1 MARGAG
7 RRPLAEQ
14 PAPPH
19 KTRVVPLSILDLAP
33 ITEGSD
39 AGDALRRSLDL
50 AQHAERWGYERFW
63 MAEHH
68 NMPGVASAATAVSL
82 GFVAQG
88 TTRLRVGSGG
98 IMLPNHAPLVI
109 AEQFGTLAALYPD
122 RIDLGIGRAPGTD
135 QATMRVLRRHQLA
148 GEMFPES
155 VVELLGYLE
164 PPADGQSIRAVP
176 GAGSLVPVWLLGSS
190 LYSAQLAARLGLP
203 FAFAAHFAPD
213 LLEEALHVYR
223 EQFRPAPRREKP
235 YAMACINVYAA
246 DTDAEARRL
255 FTSLEQAFIALRSGR
270 PVPLPPP
277 LGDEERAEFPDT
289 VNQALEQLFRY
300 AVVGGPETVKRG
312 VTNFASATGIDELMT
327 TAMIYD
333 HAARLRSF
341 EILASVRN
349 GTGPG

>member
-1 MARGAG
+1 
-7 RRPLAEQ
+7 
-14 PAPPH
+14 
-19 KTRVVPLSILDLAP
+19 VIPLSILDLAP

-88 TTRLRVGSGG
+88 TTRIRVGAGG
-98 IMLPNHAPLVI
+98 IMLPNHSPLVI
-109 AEQFGTLAALYPD
+109 AEQFGTLAALYPE
-122 RIDLGIGRAPGTD
+122 RIDLGVGRAPGTD
-135 QATMRVLRRHQLA
+135 QATMRALRRHQLA
-148 GEMFPES
+148 GDMFPES

-176 GAGSLVPVWLLGSS
+176 GAGSRVPVWLLGSS

-213 LLEEALHVYR
+213 LLGEALDIYR
-223 EQFRPAPRREKP
+223 DQFRPSPRHEKP
-235 YAMACINVYAA
+235 YSMACINVYAA
-246 DTDAEARRL
+246 ETDAKARQL
-255 FTSLEQAFIALRSGR
+255 FTSLEQAFIALRTGR

-277 LGDEERAEFPDT
+277 LSDDERAQFPET
-289 VNQALEQLFRY
+289 ANQALAQLFRY
-300 AVVGGPETVKRG
+300 AVVGGPDTVRRG
-312 VTNFASATGIDELMT
+312 VVDFVKATGVDELMT

-349 GTGPG
+349 GRGA